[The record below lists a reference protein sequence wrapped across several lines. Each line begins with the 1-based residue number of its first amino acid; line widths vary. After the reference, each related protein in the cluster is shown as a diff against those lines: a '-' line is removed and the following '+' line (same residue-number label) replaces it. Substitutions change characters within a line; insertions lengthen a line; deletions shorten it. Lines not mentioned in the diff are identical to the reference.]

1 MSAPVSA
8 SATVNTPKTVR
19 FNTDLNVV
27 YPTYSAD
34 EYDRHTIDYV
44 IKRKIQNQVS
54 HEEWRSTLT
63 SLQDF
68 KTSYMVVHS
77 SNVCS
82 IHLLNIR

>member
-1 MSAPVSA
+1 MSS
-8 SATVNTPKTVR
+8 PKTVR
-19 FNTDLNVV
+19 FNTDINVV

-44 IKRKIQNQVS
+44 VKRKLRNEMS
-54 HEEWRSTLT
+54 HEEWRDTLS

-68 KTSYMVVHS
+68 KATTMVVHA

-82 IHLLNIR
+82 IHLYNIN